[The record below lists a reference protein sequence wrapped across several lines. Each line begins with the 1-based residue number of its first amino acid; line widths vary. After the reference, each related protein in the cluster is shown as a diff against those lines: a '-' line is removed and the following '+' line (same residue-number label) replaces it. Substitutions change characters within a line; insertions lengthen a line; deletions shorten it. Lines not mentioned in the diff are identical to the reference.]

1 MRFCFCLLMSC
12 FGADVQRLA
21 FPPFSALTLL
31 VDRKDIWL
39 VCKKNPSAITKRS
52 YLDLFGGPGI
62 TRNNIWKRPVTQ
74 KKTMKKALTE
84 TQTMRTGCSKAEPKI
99 FAPPQTPFPGMRD
112 GQNLISWRWSQPL
125 PINPVW

>member
-1 MRFCFCLLMSC
+1 MRPYSLTKFLTGQNKTKQNNNTKTKTRTDEFYCDKIGMRFCFCLLMSC

-31 VDRKDIWL
+31 LDRKDIWL

-74 KKTMKKALTE
+74 KNNEKSAH
-84 TQTMRTGCSKAEPKI
+84 
-99 FAPPQTPFPGMRD
+99 RD
-112 GQNLISWRWSQPL
+112 ANNAHWL
-125 PINPVW
+125 